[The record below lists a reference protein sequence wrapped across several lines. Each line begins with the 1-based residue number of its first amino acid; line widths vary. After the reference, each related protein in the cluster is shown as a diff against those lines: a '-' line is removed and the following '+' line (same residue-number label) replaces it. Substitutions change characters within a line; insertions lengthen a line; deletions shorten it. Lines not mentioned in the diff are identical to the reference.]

1 MSEKQA
7 ENHAEDSADHG
18 VDGRA
23 DKRVDDQIGEH
34 AVDHAV
40 DHHLSSVGDVAPNH
54 EAQCKGVLSSLL
66 HLETTLARLGAS
78 GQLAAIHELVGL
90 FIKIVPTVNP
100 NELVTLFEQ
109 RERFCST
116 ATIDGVAFPFA
127 ELDGIEEPIL
137 ALACSRDGVD
147 FGSPRGELTELF
159 VALVTPVSQPQ
170 LTVQLLA
177 RLTRLFQS
185 TPQLKDQLV
194 HLQTPTELRALFSH
208 VEACL

>member
-1 MSEKQA
+1 MS
-7 ENHAEDSADHG
+7 S
-18 VDGRA
+18 
-23 DKRVDDQIGEH
+23 VDDGS
-34 AVDHAV
+34 
-40 DHHLSSVGDVAPNH
+40 SSVDDGSSDR

-66 HLETTLARLGAS
+66 HLETTLAKLGAS

-127 ELDGIEEPIL
+127 ELNGIAEPIR
-137 ALACSRDGVD
+137 ARACSREGGY

-159 VALVTPVSQPQ
+159 VALVTPVNQPQ

-185 TPQLKDQLV
+185 TPQLKDQLT
-194 HLQTPTELRALFSH
+194 HLQTPAELRALFSH
-208 VEACL
+208 VEAGL